1 MRGKTPQLI
10 FWFYVLSKTCFAVSL
25 ALLGENYKIYLW
37 QKYLCAIA
45 VIFTLTANIWF
56 VQYILTGQSGGFAL
70 ILPQQNYGNL
80 MIPTAMILT
89 WNQNVAGI
97 PSLQANVQNAALLFR
112 ECGYHLSNGVANA
125 VAGKMI
131 CN

>member
-1 MRGKTPQLI
+1 
-10 FWFYVLSKTCFAVSL
+10 
-25 ALLGENYKIYLW
+25 
-37 QKYLCAIA
+37 
-45 VIFTLTANIWF
+45 

-131 CN
+131 CNQEPDFVTRLRRVTKSGS